1 MRFKRIAAAALCL
14 VLIVTAS
21 VLTDTP
27 ASTTASA
34 KTVEEYQS
42 EIKDLEAEQ
51 REIEAELKKLKS
63 EKAEKQAEQNAL
75 RKKIDNLQS
84 QINVC
89 NNQIKSCD
97 DQIAQLE
104 KEIEEKQV
112 EYEKTKYVFRQR
124 LRAIY
129 MSGGTSNSTLSL
141 LFNAKDLE
149 DLLAKTELTKSVSAY
164 DRSIMEKIL
173 DDVNTIE
180 SKKAEIDKLKAE
192 QESAKAT
199 LAAKKKELD
208 AEASQ
213 VGAEIGKITGNA
225 NSLDAKSK
233 ALEKAIAEYEEAIR
247 AAQHVGKDQTY
258 DGQFTW
264 PVPGY
269 HLVISPYGY
278 RIHPIT
284 GRRKFH
290 KGTDISGG
298 NIKGKPIVAMADGVV
313 SIASYNQGGY
323 GNYVMINHG
332 TSSDGNS
339 YVTLYAHMTRY
350 IVSVG
355 QKVTKGQT
363 IGYVGTTGA
372 STGYHLHFE
381 VRVNGNTT
389 NPMSYF

>member
-1 MRFKRIAAAALCL
+1 MRFKKIIAAVLCLCL
-14 VLIVTAS
+14 VTAAFLS
-21 VLTDTP
+21 TDTVTP
-27 ASTTASA
+27 VNVSA
-34 KTVEEYQS
+34 KTVDDYKA
-42 EIKDLEAEQ
+42 EISDLEAEQ

-63 EKAEKQAEQNAL
+63 EKAEKQAEQNVL

-84 QINVC
+84 QINLC
-89 NNQIKSCD
+89 NNQIESCNN
-97 DQIAQLE
+97 QIAQLE
-104 KEIEEKQV
+104 KEIEEKQA
-112 EYEKTKYVFRQR
+112 EYEKTKYLFRQR

-129 MSGGTSNSTLSL
+129 MSGGTSNSTLSV
-141 LFNAKDLE
+141 LFSAKDLE
-149 DLLAKTELTKSVSAY
+149 DLLTKSELTKSVSAY

-180 SKKAEIDKLKAE
+180 AKKAEIDQLKAE
-192 QESAKAT
+192 QETAKAT

-213 VGAEIGKITGNA
+213 VSSEIGKLTGST
-225 NSLDAKSK
+225 NSLDART
-233 ALEKAIAEYEEAIR
+233 KAIDKAIQEYEAAIK
-247 AAQHVGKDQTY
+247 AAQNVGSEQKY

-264 PVPGY
+264 PIPGY
-269 HLVISPYGY
+269 HLVTSPYGY

-284 GRRKFH
+284 GVRKFH
-290 KGTDISGG
+290 KGTDISGA

-313 SIASYNQGGY
+313 SIAAYNQGGY

-332 TSSDGNS
+332 TSSDGNT

-350 IVSVG
+350 CVSVG